1 MIVVSDTSP
10 LSNLALVDGLFL
22 LKEIYNTVV
31 IPQAVAE
38 ELSNA
43 EDEEQQIA
51 AVLSL
56 DWIEVRQA
64 TNLELIAGLR
74 NDYLLDRGEAEAI
87 ALALELKADE
97 LLIDERLGRREATRL
112 GLSITGV
119 LGVLL
124 IAKRRK
130 LIPAVQQP
138 SPSHPPRFDKCLD
151 LRPPR
156 LVHDGISN
164 RGTSDGNPSRVKDF
178 DLASFTPQTNREFY
192 RQEDSFEIFAIPIL
206 VQGAKT
212 IPL

>member
-22 LKEIYNTVV
+22 LREIYNTVV
-31 IPQAVAE
+31 IPQAVAQ

-43 EDEEQQIA
+43 KDEDQHIA

-74 NDYLLDRGEAEAI
+74 NDCLLDRGEAEAI

-119 LGVLL
+119 LDVLL
-124 IAKRRK
+124 IAKRRE
-130 LIPAVQQP
+130 LIPAVQPVIDALMIQAG
-138 SPSHPPRFDKCLD
+138 F
-151 LRPPR
+151 
-156 LVHDGISN
+156 
-164 RGTSDGNPSRVKDF
+164 RVSSQLYADV
-178 DLASFTPQTNREFY
+178 LNAAGE
-192 RQEDSFEIFAIPIL
+192 
-206 VQGAKT
+206 
-212 IPL
+212 